1 MAEKA
6 VELAK
11 NKSAATH
18 VHEFATDVENV
29 IKNVEAKLGN
39 DVVAEQRRFFA
50 IKLLEKDDKIA
61 QQLKSVPNVSEDIK
75 ALRER

>member
-29 IKNVEAKLGN
+29 IKNVEAKLG
-39 DVVAEQRRFFA
+39 QRCCSRT
-50 IKLLEKDDKIA
+50 EKI
-61 QQLKSVPNVSEDIK
+61 LCY
-75 ALRER
+75 